1 MSEPESDRPSY
12 SVLVKAAI
20 GVCFLAMVVYLSLPG
35 RISNGWNKSMDIIYN
50 VRRLDG
56 AKEAWALEHGQTNQ
70 AVVPTMEDL
79 APYLRGPRDGEGLDA
94 TTGIKPVA
102 GERYFIKSLAESPE
116 AELMRE
122 LDGRPKGTVFR
133 MATNVADEI
142 VLPKESH

>member
-1 MSEPESDRPSY
+1 MSEPERPSI
-12 SVLVKAAI
+12 SALIKGAI
-20 GVCFLAMVVYLSLPG
+20 IACFVVWAGYVTCVPDFTRSGPSKTNGVMNNL
-35 RISNGWNKSMDIIYN
+35 
-50 VRRLDG
+50 RRLDA
-56 AKEAWALEHGQTNQ
+56 AKQIWALEHGQTN
-70 AVVPTMEDL
+70 AAAVPTMEDL